1 MTVPR
6 VLLCFWLLAGLAG
19 CDSEQPEPPRQP
31 PAAAEAPQ
39 APEQAASKVAESAA
53 PATEVVPVAPRQPKP
68 AISPKPAT
76 PPTPITPASP
86 PPQTE
91 PAAPAEP
98 EAPEKPLDL
107 SLPSEVAERFRLP
120 SDEASLA
127 VEAVEQPPALLPPLF
142 EAHET
147 EQSSF
152 ELGGRL
158 ITSEHPQSE
167 DEGYLDSVEG
177 AELQLRFR
185 R

>member
-19 CDSEQPEPPRQP
+19 CDSEQAEPPRQP
-31 PAAAEAPQ
+31 PATAEVPQ
-39 APEQAASKVAESAA
+39 APEQAASKAAESAA
-53 PATEVVPVAPRQPKP
+53 PAAEVVPATPRQSEPAIAPKP
-68 AISPKPAT
+68 AIPPKPVA
-76 PPTPITPASP
+76 PVPSPAE
-86 PPQTE
+86 TE
-91 PAAPAEP
+91 PVAPAKP
-98 EAPEKPLDL
+98 EAPAKPLDL

-142 EAHET
+142 EAQEA